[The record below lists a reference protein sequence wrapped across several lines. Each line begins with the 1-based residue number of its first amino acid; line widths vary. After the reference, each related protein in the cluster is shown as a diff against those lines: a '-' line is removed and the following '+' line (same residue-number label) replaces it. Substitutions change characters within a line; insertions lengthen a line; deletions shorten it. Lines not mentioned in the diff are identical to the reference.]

1 MTKLTSQKIQ
11 EIYSR
16 FENPSDWLDAEP
28 FWKGMFWSATG
39 GRKAEPDRYGPRPD
53 IRNLL
58 VISLPART
66 RRSDVIAAID
76 INPAAEGELRF
87 LEKAFDEAGIE
98 FFDEKSIFDDR
109 QEVSLVYA
117 HGYLQECIRPPAAGE
132 LQRLIQ
138 VANRLIQVA
147 SVELQGV
154 ILVVTDGRYREQS
167 FHVQYDKEGA
177 YRLSPLQK
185 EGVESETDNYFRTQ
199 SYRFRAL
206 VTPSPFDAA
215 YNHFADPAHANIG
228 RGNNTGS
235 LEVAAIAAD
244 MGVHGVS
251 AAILQTL
258 TGREYVLKLGERRTI
273 RQTEKAIL
281 ALVPSPRDLS
291 IIRAIPGLRTR
302 HRFFI
307 VAGRIVADTPFS
319 SSGGSETITTG
330 SYRLKTGPAEV
341 QSMLLP
347 DQGEKAIMRPFAEKV
362 LEALCEHRP
371 HWIIDVELSE
381 QGPLLAS
388 ISDILDVQWFSADE
402 VVMPALQA
410 YQASNFKESDL
421 ELEQGG
427 SSSRPKKARVES
439 KRGRVVNPM
448 EEDFEL
454 DASESDASDFLAD
467 LLSDEED

>member
-1 MTKLTSQKIQ
+1 MTNFSAAQTQ
-11 EIYSR
+11 EVYDR
-16 FENPSDWLDAEP
+16 FENPGDWLDAEP
-28 FWKGMFWSATG
+28 FWKGMFWSETG
-39 GRKAEPDRYGPRPD
+39 GKKAQPSRYESRPDR
-53 IRNLL
+53 RNLL

-76 INPAAEGELRF
+76 LNRAAEGELRF
-87 LEKAFDEAGIE
+87 LEKAFDEAGIK

-117 HGYLQECIRPPAAGE
+117 HEYLQKCIRPPAAGE

-154 ILVVTDGRYREQS
+154 VLVVTDGRFRERS
-167 FHVQYDKEGA
+167 FHVQYDKGGA

-185 EGVESETDNYFRTQ
+185 EDVESETDHYIRTQ

-215 YNHFADPAHANIG
+215 YNHFADPAHADIG
-228 RGNNTGS
+228 RGNRGS
-235 LEVAAIAAD
+235 LEVAAIVSD
-244 MGVHGVS
+244 MGAHGVP

-258 TGREYVLKLGERRTI
+258 TGQEYVLKLGEKRTI
-273 RQTEKAIL
+273 RQTEKAIV

-291 IIRAIPGLRTR
+291 TIRAIPGLRTR

-362 LEALCEHRP
+362 MEALCEHRP

-381 QGPLLAS
+381 QGTQLAS
-388 ISDILDVQWFSADE
+388 ISEILDVQWFSADE
-402 VVMPALQA
+402 AVLPALQA

>member
-1 MTKLTSQKIQ
+1 M
-11 EIYSR
+11 
-16 FENPSDWLDAEP
+16 
-28 FWKGMFWSATG
+28 
-39 GRKAEPDRYGPRPD
+39 
-53 IRNLL
+53 
-58 VISLPART
+58 
-66 RRSDVIAAID
+66 
-76 INPAAEGELRF
+76 NPAAEGELRF

-117 HGYLQECIRPPAAGE
+117 HDYLQECIRPPAAGE
-132 LQRLIQ
+132 LQRVIQ

-154 ILVVTDGRYREQS
+154 VLVITDGRYREQS

-185 EGVESETDNYFRTQ
+185 EDVESETDDYIRTQ

-215 YNHFADPAHANIG
+215 YNHFADPAHADIG
-228 RGNNTGS
+228 RGNTGS
-235 LEVAAIAAD
+235 LEVAAMVSD
-244 MGVHGVS
+244 MGAHGVP

-258 TGREYVLKLGERRTI
+258 TGQEYVLTLGEKRTI

-330 SYRLKTGPAEV
+330 SYQLKTGPAEV

-347 DQGEKAIMRPFAEKV
+347 DQGEKATMRPFAEKV
-362 LEALCEHRP
+362 MEALCEHRP

-381 QGPLLAS
+381 QGPQLAS
-388 ISDILDVQWFSADE
+388 ISEILDVQWFSAGE
-402 VVMPALQA
+402 AVLPALQA
-410 YQASNFKESDL
+410 YQASNFKASDL

-427 SSSRPKKARVES
+427 SSSRPKRARVES

-448 EEDFEL
+448 EEDFEQ
-454 DASESDASDFLAD
+454 DATESDASDFLVD
-467 LLSDEED
+467 LFSDEDD